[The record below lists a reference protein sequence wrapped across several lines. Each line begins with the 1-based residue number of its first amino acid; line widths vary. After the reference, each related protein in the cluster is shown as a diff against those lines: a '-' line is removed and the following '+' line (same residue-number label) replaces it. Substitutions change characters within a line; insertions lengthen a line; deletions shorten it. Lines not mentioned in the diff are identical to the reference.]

1 MIKFVNVSK
10 RYGAQV
16 IFDEIGF
23 SMVAGERLGLLGRNG
38 SGKTT
43 LFRLITAE
51 EAPDQGE
58 IVQPKDYRCGYLR
71 QHLSFDQD
79 SILNEVLKGLPHQ
92 EEDQSYLG
100 KIILSGLG
108 FSAADMQKP
117 AGCFSGG
124 FQIRVE
130 LARVLVSKPNLL
142 LLDEPTNYLDIVS
155 LRWLERFLREW
166 QNELI
171 VISHDHSFMDQVI
184 ADCMLI
190 RRNKLRKI
198 HGSTEALY
206 FQVAEEDR
214 TYEQTRKNLE
224 VKKRDMQVFI
234 DRFRAK
240 ATKAAQVQSRIK
252 DLERLGEMEELKEE
266 ACLDFAFRSAPFSG
280 KFLLETQDLGF
291 AYPSMDGTP
300 GPLLIKNLNLQIG
313 RNERLAVIG
322 KNGKGK
328 STLLRVLAG
337 ELTPSAGAVTL
348 SVNSRIGYFGQ
359 TNIQTLRPG
368 CTVEE
373 EIADADPILTR
384 TQVRNIAG
392 TMMFSSDAALK
403 KVQVLSGGE
412 KSRVLLGKILAKPTN
427 LLLLDE
433 PTNHLDQESVAAMLD
448 ALGDYPGALLIV
460 THSELILRRLAKR
473 LVVFQGDQVQVLHGG
488 YDYFLEKVG
497 WEDELLDQMTAST
510 SLAAKNTEGASSSQ
524 ADLRKARAEQR
535 RQRALGGLLQDTQ
548 PIEVCKY
555 LNS

>member
-1 MIKFVNVSK
+1 
-10 RYGAQV
+10 
-16 IFDEIGF
+16 
-23 SMVAGERLGLLGRNG
+23 
-38 SGKTT
+38 
-43 LFRLITAE
+43 
-51 EAPDQGE
+51 
-58 IVQPKDYRCGYLR
+58 
-71 QHLSFDQD
+71 
-79 SILNEVLKGLPHQ
+79 
-92 EEDQSYLG
+92 
-100 KIILSGLG
+100 
-108 FSAADMQKP
+108 MQKP